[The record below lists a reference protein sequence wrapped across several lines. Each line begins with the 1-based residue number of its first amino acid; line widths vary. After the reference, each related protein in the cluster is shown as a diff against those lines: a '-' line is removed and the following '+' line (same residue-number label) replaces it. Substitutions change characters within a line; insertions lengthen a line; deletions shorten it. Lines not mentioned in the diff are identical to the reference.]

1 MRNNLTQDSQ
11 EGRSRHQGRT
21 LRMDTRVP
29 RSRCLLLE
37 EERLLPHHMAY
48 STTSQTA
55 HLCQQ
60 RSEIIKSQ
68 LPIQT
73 AAPEQRFGL
82 PVQVSWL
89 LALVFFSIHSLVLTT
104 ALQTVGQAVVLR
116 ANDKGRRKWQ

>member
-1 MRNNLTQDSQ
+1 M
-11 EGRSRHQGRT
+11 
-21 LRMDTRVP
+21 
-29 RSRCLLLE
+29 
-37 EERLLPHHMAY
+37 
-48 STTSQTA
+48 SQTA

-104 ALQTVGQAVVLR
+104 ALQTVGQAVALR